1 MQYIQRHAAILS
13 IFAPNLDYA
22 FSQGIS
28 NLLKEARPVV
38 FSFFP
43 SEVAKLVEW
52 PWVSPSKRL

>member
-1 MQYIQRHAAILS
+1 MQCIQKHAAILS

-43 SEVAKLVEW
+43 SEVSA
-52 PWVSPSKRL
+52 VSLLITG